1 MTALAVMLVELVVHE
16 ATVRADQLL
25 RVDNHYSCRKNTLR
39 KIQNPNDSLRFMR
52 NPSKYSSNI
61 EGNEVVEM
69 LDNRRFNQTPN
80 LEFILDG
87 DY

>member
-1 MTALAVMLVELVVHE
+1 
-16 ATVRADQLL
+16 
-25 RVDNHYSCRKNTLR
+25 
-39 KIQNPNDSLRFMR
+39 MR

-80 LEFILDG
+80 LEFVLDG

>member
-1 MTALAVMLVELVVHE
+1 MCVLGDTKSTFPWFSNAF
-16 ATVRADQLL
+16 
-25 RVDNHYSCRKNTLR
+25 
-39 KIQNPNDSLRFMR
+39 RFTCL
-52 NPSKYSSNI
+52 SKYSSNI